1 MMRVLLISEMAN
13 PEWVS
18 VPLEGWSH
26 SRAIQRIVDAH
37 IVTHV
42 RNEEAFRRAGATDGE
57 FTCVSNEWI
66 AAPMY
71 RIESFIRRGKGWTT
85 AMAFRSLPY
94 YAFEHA
100 VWKKFGRAIRAGEFD
115 IVHRVTPLSPT
126 LPSLIAR
133 RCARAGV
140 PFVFGPINGGLPW
153 PAGFDRERRRE
164 QEWLSYV
171 RDAYKL
177 LPGYRATRRHA
188 HALIIGSRATYEQ
201 MDARYHD
208 RCVYIPENAIDPV
221 RFTEAPARTPFGVGN
236 APMRVAFVGRLVPY
250 KGCDMLL
257 RAAAPLIREHKVRID
272 VIGDGPERAA
282 LERIVEEESIGT
294 GVKFLGWVQH
304 GELQKHLG
312 AAHVFGFPSV
322 REFGGAVVLEAMAL
336 GVVPVVLD
344 YGGPGELVTERTGI
358 AIPMGTREEIIGRV
372 REALAELASD
382 PARVEAMGT
391 VARRR
396 AFGQFTWDA
405 KASMVREVYK
415 WVLGER
421 DKPDFGMPL
430 PDLEREIRDEAMIA

>member
-1 MMRVLLISEMAN
+1 MRVLLISEMAN

-26 SRAIQRIVDAH
+26 SRAIQRLVDAH

-42 RNEEAFRRAGATDGE
+42 RNEEAFRRAGATDAE

-71 RIESFIRRGKGWTT
+71 RIESLIRRGKGWTT

-94 YAFEHA
+94 YAFERA
-100 VWKKFGRAIRAGEFD
+100 VWKRFGRAIRAGEFD

-164 QEWLSYV
+164 REWLSYV

-177 LPGYRATRRHA
+177 LPGYRSTRRHA
-188 HALIIGSRATYEQ
+188 SALIIGSRATFEQ
-201 MDARYHD
+201 MDRRYHD
-208 RCVYIPENAIDPV
+208 RCVYIPENAIDPD
-221 RFTEAPARTPFGVGN
+221 RFDETPARPPFGSGGE
-236 APMRVAFVGRLVPY
+236 PMRVAFVGRLVPY

-257 RAAAPLIREHKVRID
+257 HAAAPLIRDGRVRID
-272 VIGDGPERAA
+272 VIGDGPERAP
-282 LERIVEEESIGT
+282 LERLVEQESIGG
-294 GVKFLGWVQH
+294 GVNFLGWVEHTQ
-304 GELQKHLG
+304 LQKHLG
-312 AAHVFGFPSV
+312 RAHVFGFPSV

-336 GVVPVVLD
+336 GVVPIVLD
-344 YGGPGELVTERTGI
+344 YGGPGELVTPKTGVAI
-358 AIPMGTREEIIGRV
+358 AMGTREEIIGRV
-372 REALAELASD
+372 REALGALASD
-382 PARVEAMGT
+382 PVRVERMSRLG
-391 VARRR
+391 RQR

-430 PDLEREIRDEAMIA
+430 PDLEQADKHEAMSA